1 MTPTPAAALDR
12 IEALF
17 DRHGRRRYD
26 ARHCGA
32 VSALQHALQCA
43 QLAEWAHADN
53 ALVAAAL
60 LHDLGHFIEAEAGV
74 SLSDDEGL
82 DAAADDGHERLALPL
97 LEVAFD
103 AAVTEPIRLHVQAK
117 RYLVSV
123 DRGYAAALSPA
134 STQTLRQQGG
144 AMTAPEMRAFERLPH
159 ADAALTL
166 RRWDDMARHPGQAT
180 PPLRHYLALLQD
192 VMRRPARPRR
202 PTETALAVCLDA

>member
-1 MTPTPAAALDR
+1 MTSTPTAVLDR

-32 VSALQHALQCA
+32 VNALQHALQCA

-60 LHDLGHFIEAEAGV
+60 LHDLGHFLEAETGLVLPPDA
-74 SLSDDEGL
+74 DAL
-82 DAAADDGHERLALPL
+82 DAATDDGHERLALPL
-97 LEVAFD
+97 LQVAFD

-123 DRGYAAALSPA
+123 DRGYAATLSPA

-166 RRWDDMARHPGQAT
+166 RRWDDMARHPGQTT

-192 VMRRPARPRR
+192 VMRRPARPAPR
-202 PTETALAVCLDA
+202 EAALAA